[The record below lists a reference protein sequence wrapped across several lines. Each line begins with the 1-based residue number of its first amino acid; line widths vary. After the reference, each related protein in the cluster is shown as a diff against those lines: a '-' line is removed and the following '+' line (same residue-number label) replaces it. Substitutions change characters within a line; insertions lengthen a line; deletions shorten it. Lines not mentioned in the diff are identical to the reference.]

1 MSIISSHTGF
11 QPLEEV
17 WLGGVYPDI
26 FYNHF
31 DNKTQDIFCK
41 LNELTNIDLVQI
53 EQKLVELGVSVC
65 RPQFDK
71 IENYLDEADK
81 LIKPPI
87 TPRDWAITIG
97 TTLYINPQYY
107 SGVEPFQV
115 HLDRY
120 RQQQQDV
127 VILDRSIPDPMC
139 YITPPSVVRVGKDLY
154 IDYKKRNDMSD
165 QLCELTIESL
175 SKFYRVHVT
184 HTGDHSDGVFC
195 PVAPGHIF
203 STFYKK
209 TYHDTF
215 PDWDIFF
222 LTDTASK
229 RVGYNGGNNRWWLPG
244 FNYPHVNDQV
254 ISIANNWIGDSRE
267 TIFEVNMLVIDE
279 KNVICIAED
288 DVACRKLEN
297 LGITPHVVNFKTRG
311 FWDGGIHCLTTDIK
325 RTGNC
330 IDYWP
335 GRGAPGVYRY

>member
-1 MSIISSHTGF
+1 MSIISSYTGF

-17 WLGGVYPDI
+17 WLGGIYPDN
-26 FYNHF
+26 FYDHF
-31 DNKTQDIFCK
+31 DNNTQDIFCK
-41 LNELTNIDLVQI
+41 INELTNTDLKQI
-53 EQKLVELGVSVC
+53 EQKLIELGISVC
-65 RPQFDK
+65 RPRFDK
-71 IENYLDEADK
+71 IEDYLDESDK

-97 TTLYINPQYY
+97 TTLYIIPQYY
-107 SGVEPFQV
+107 SGIEPFQC

-120 RQQQQDV
+120 RRQQQNV

-139 YITPPSVVRVGKDLY
+139 YIVPPSVVRVGKDLY
-154 IDYKKRNDMSD
+154 IDYLKDNTLAEQM
-165 QLCELTIESL
+165 CELAIESL

-184 HTGDHSDGVFC
+184 HTGDHSDAVFC

-203 STFYKK
+203 STFYRK

-215 PDWDIFF
+215 PNWDIFF
-222 LTDTASK
+222 LTDTAGQ
-229 RVGYNGGNNRWWLPG
+229 RLGNGYNGSWWLPG
-244 FNYPHVNDQV
+244 IDYPHVNAQV
-254 ISIANNWIGDSRE
+254 THVADAWIGNSRE

-325 RTGNC
+325 RTGGC

-335 GRGAPGVYRY
+335 DRGELGIYRY